1 MIVLYPRAR
10 AVLTIPLNSRFP
22 IPLGCRSY
30 TSFPNFGIPP
40 PIPLLIGLAADVIP
54 GVIDGDLAW
63 TDCCRSTVSPKEAC
77 PPVRLSPYFSGNSC
91 ANLRIRA
98 KGSKLA

>member
-1 MIVLYPRAR
+1 MA
-10 AVLTIPLNSRFP
+10 FW
-22 IPLGCRSY
+22 RSY